1 MTPEDYVFEA
11 GVLKCAG
18 LQEMMDKM
26 SKKNFLQ
33 KTVSF
38 GERYQLLTKQIELQA
53 DTKVSKGL
61 ISFIIIATDSLF

>member
-26 SKKNFLQ
+26 SKKIFLQ

-38 GERYQLLTKQIELQA
+38 PERSQLLTKQIKLQTV
-53 DTKVSKGL
+53 TKVSKGL
-61 ISFIIIATDSLF
+61 ISSIITTDRLL

>member
-18 LQEMMDKM
+18 LQEMRDKM
-26 SKKNFLQ
+26 SKKLFLQ

-38 GERYQLLTKQIELQA
+38 PERSQLLTKQIKLQTV
-53 DTKVSKGL
+53 TKVSKGL
-61 ISFIIIATDSLF
+61 ISSIIATDRLL

>member
-26 SKKNFLQ
+26 SKKIIF
-33 KTVSF
+33 
-38 GERYQLLTKQIELQA
+38 IENSVFSR
-53 DTKVSKGL
+53 KVL
-61 ISFIIIATDSLF
+61 VTH